1 MDQMLERIIALIG
14 PKRGASKELADY
26 LGIHPNVITNWKN
39 GRNKSYIRYLP
50 EISEYFNVTTD
61 YLLTG
66 DDKIKNTV
74 RNVSNSAV
82 VQGPSGD
89 VSISN
94 IVGLQD
100 NEAEL
105 LRVFRSLDIRGQTAV
120 LMAAYEEEEK
130 KDNKK

>member
-1 MDQMLERIIALIG
+1 MDQLLERIIALIG

-74 RNVSNSAV
+74 GNVSNSAV
-82 VQGPSGD
+82 VQGPSG
-89 VSISN
+89 
-94 IVGLQD
+94 
-100 NEAEL
+100 
-105 LRVFRSLDIRGQTAV
+105 
-120 LMAAYEEEEK
+120 
-130 KDNKK
+130 